1 MEEGSGQPAVSPLLS
16 QNSAADNS
24 RWWARHKG
32 LQVGSHLSFTGQQ
45 QADNGISLFTEQQ
58 YQGEAKL
65 FDEIGIEVDED
76 VFEEVLKQTNLG
88 VFLLKFEK
96 YSNEL
101 AQTPAVSHEGSSS
114 VTANY
119 ESDDVAILGDGT
131 PSRKQQRAE
140 DEARILCSYQWR
152 DRNLS
157 DFIKKIF
164 ICVLKINKSL
174 IGLERHEG
182 DTSPPKRI
190 REMYAQGIVA
200 LFPYLHDPYTK
211 KWICNGQGY
220 LTWKIKNIQRNIAPS
235 ENRRSL
241 PQSFSGGPTAER
253 EASSSTEVILT
264 EEQCREAVSLM
275 KHSSEVETVK
285 VKMRE
290 TFQYRRKMI
299 QDPSRSTDVLTDFP
313 RFLDIKGLIEQ
324 DFVLIFGEKTSA
336 KFLER
341 WPTTFMQKVIL
352 QSKGL
357 HFSQDLQDLIDS
369 AESAVDKDETD
380 DAGTN
385 IHDHLDTIEESTQP
399 YLLAMGTKKNNIH
412 AYYIILD
419 KKAIP
424 CKSALYH
431 SVKPM
436 ALKQQLENI
445 SIASEKAEGLDPGDE
460 GEGG

>member
-131 PSRKQQRAE
+131 LSRKQQRAE
-140 DEARILCSYQWR
+140 DEARILSMEGQ
-152 DRNLS
+152 
-157 DFIKKIF
+157 
-164 ICVLKINKSL
+164 KSL
-174 IGLERHEG
+174 RFHQKNLHLCSE
-182 DTSPPKRI
+182 DQQKSYCTSPPKRI

-299 QDPSRSTDVLTDFP
+299 QDPSRSTDVLTEFP

-424 CKSALYH
+424 CKSN
-431 SVKPM
+431 P
-436 ALKQQLENI
+436 E
-445 SIASEKAEGLDPGDE
+445 E
-460 GEGG
+460 